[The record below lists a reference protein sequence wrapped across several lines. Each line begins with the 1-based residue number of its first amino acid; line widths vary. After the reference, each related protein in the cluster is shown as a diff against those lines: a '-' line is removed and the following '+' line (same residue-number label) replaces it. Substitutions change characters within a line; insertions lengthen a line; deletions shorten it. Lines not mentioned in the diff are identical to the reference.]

1 MTSGAID
8 EDVLEAVAKDG
19 TMDYEKWPSLLDPL
33 IERLEHIIHND
44 FPMPTVPPSWSRAV
58 DTPSLIPSS
67 YSTQEVNSQAN
78 SNKENAP
85 PSQLQTP
92 PRRPPVPAFPSSSSS
107 ERIPDS
113 QPQSGPTDDALPPP
127 LVAILSSIKST
138 LKTYFS
144 AKPPHTIQ
152 RLAELILRPTRDYRT
167 LPAYLRAVDRVV
179 SVSSGADIFPLPVS
193 MPLPGGIIDT
203 NLVNGVNGTGSS
215 SFTFSYHD
223 ALGSDESLGGALLT
237 PIPWLNNSDLPGG
250 KDVDDFVEPYSSPNS
265 SAAGIS
271 EPGSSSPSSSSAIP
285 PREPGAVTQGEFIRQ
300 EQEAGV
306 VPTTEQH
313 ERQRQ
318 HQTASFLGGEGRA
331 VEAHGDEFEEV
342 PHARGPNILGV
353 EDMGLQDGKG
363 VEMSLSTSPPRTDI
377 VRSGGDSVAG
387 LKDTPQGATDNDS
400 PSGSDLKDD
409 TGRDADGDIL
419 IGDIPEKP
427 VKETSE
433 DQPRPNTATM
443 PSEELKPEN
452 EELTKSTMEIDEGP
466 KESNTESSGS
476 DNRMDA

>member
-1 MTSGAID
+1 MSLD
-8 EDVLEAVAKDG
+8 EEVLEAVAKDG
-19 TMDYEKWPSLLDPL
+19 TMDYERWPSLLDPL

-44 FPMPTVPPSWSRAV
+44 FPMPTVPPPWSGAA
-58 DTPSLIPSS
+58 DNSSLIPSS

-85 PSQLQTP
+85 PSHLQTP
-92 PRRPPVPAFPSSSSS
+92 PRRPPVPTFPSSASS

-127 LVAILSSIKST
+127 LVVILSSIKST
-138 LKTYFS
+138 LKTYFP

-203 NLVNGVNGTGSS
+203 SLVNGVNGAGGSS
-215 SFTFSYHD
+215 FALSGNN

-237 PIPWLNNSDLPGG
+237 PIPWLNNVDLPGG
-250 KDVDDFVEPYSSPNS
+250 KGGHGFVEPDSSPNS
-265 SAAGIS
+265 SGAGAS
-271 EPGSSSPSSSSAIP
+271 SPGSSSPSSSAVP
-285 PREPGAVTQGEFIRQ
+285 PRESGAMTQGELIRQ

-306 VPTTEQH
+306 VPTTVQH
-313 ERQRQ
+313 EHQRQ
-318 HQTASFLGGEGRA
+318 HQTASSLGGEGRVA
-331 VEAHGDEFEEV
+331 EAQGDEVEEV

-353 EDMGLQDGKG
+353 KDIGLQDGKG
-363 VEMSLSTSPPRTDI
+363 LEMSLSTSPPRTDV
-377 VRSGGDSVAG
+377 VRSGSDSAAD
-387 LKDTPQGATDNDS
+387 LKDTSQGATVND
-400 PSGSDLKDD
+400 PSSGRDLKNDAD
-409 TGRDADGDIL
+409 RDADGDIF

-427 VKETSE
+427 VEETNE
-433 DQPRPNTATM
+433 DQPGPNTAAM
-443 PSEELKPEN
+443 LSDPKPEN
-452 EELTKSTMEIDEGP
+452 EELTKSTMETDEGP
-466 KESNTESSGS
+466 KEGDTGGSGG
-476 DNRMDA
+476 DNRMDT